1 MAATA
6 ENKNTDTTSKALD
19 FISATTNAT
28 AGALTVTAAMI
39 LGGLMLRDPAGGA
52 RTDTLSTAALLAAA
66 IPGVRVGTA
75 IRLIYRNTA
84 DAAETITVASGTGGT
99 DSGTMTIAQNNS
111 KEFLIVFTA
120 IGTPTYTCY
129 SLGTV
134 VH

>member
-19 FISATTNAT
+19 FVSSTTDAT

-52 RTDTLSTAALLAAA
+52 RTDTLSTAALLATA

-75 IRLIYRNTA
+75 IRLIYRNTGG
-84 DAAETITVASGTGGT
+84 ETITVISGVGGT
-99 DSGTMTIAQNNS
+99 DSGTMTIATLNT
-111 KEFLIVFTA
+111 KEFNIVFTA
-120 IGTPTYTCY
+120 IGASPTYTCY
-129 SLGTV
+129 SLGTK